1 MRTLDTVE
9 LAGRKVLLRADFNV
23 PIENGKV
30 TDDTRIVESLA
41 TMKEVLAGGGS
52 LIAMSHLGRPDGKV
66 VEKHRLAPVAS
77 HLSGLLDRPVTY
89 RPTPGPVAP
98 ESRELADNLEPGG
111 VLLLENVRFDPRE
124 EKGDAQMA
132 RELADLAGPNGLY
145 VNDAFGSAH
154 RAHVSTTTVAGLLE
168 HAAGR
173 LMEREVNAL
182 SKVLREADRPFVLI
196 LGGAKVSDKVNVIRN
211 LMDRVD
217 RILIGGAMAYTFLLA
232 QGHEVGRSLVEKER
246 VALAG
251 ELLAEA
257 ADRKIEILLPE
268 DVVVAP
274 SLDDMASPSTVPAGE
289 IPAGLAGYDI
299 GPVARERFAAA
310 LKDART
316 IVWNGPMGVF
326 EKPPFDAGT
335 VAVATAVAASGAYSV
350 IGGGDS
356 VAAVNRAG
364 LAGRI
369 SHVSTGGGAA
379 LEFLEGKVLPG
390 VEALS

>member
-23 PIENGKV
+23 PIENGRV

-41 TMKEVLAGGGS
+41 TMREVLAGGGS

-66 VEKHRLAPVAS
+66 VEKYRLAPVAS
-77 HLSGLLDRPVTY
+77 RLSGLLGRPVAY
-89 RPTPGPVAP
+89 RPTPGPVSP
-98 ESRELADNLEPGG
+98 ESRDLADALAPSG

-124 EKGDAQMA
+124 EQGDARMA

-173 LMEREVNAL
+173 LMEREVTAL
-182 SKVLREADRPFVLI
+182 GKVLRMADRPFVLI

-232 QGHEVGRSLVEKER
+232 QGREVGRSLVERER

-257 ADRKIEILLPE
+257 ARRRIQLVLPE
-268 DVVVAP
+268 DVVAAP
-274 SLDDMASPSTVPAGE
+274 SLDDMGSPSTVPAGE

-299 GPVARERFAAA
+299 GPAARERFAEA
-310 LKDART
+310 LEDART

-326 EKPPFDAGT
+326 ERPPFDAGT
-335 VAVATAVAASGAYSV
+335 VAIARAVAASGAYSV

-369 SHVSTGGGAA
+369 SHVSTGGGAS

>member
-1 MRTLDTVE
+1 VRTLDTVE

-41 TMKEVLAGGGS
+41 TMKEVLAGGGT

-77 HLSGLLDRPVTY
+77 HLSGLLKRPVAY
-89 RPTPGPVAP
+89 RPTSGPVAP
-98 ESRELADNLEPGG
+98 ESRELVDNLEPGG

-124 EKGDAQMA
+124 EKGDARMA

-173 LMEREVNAL
+173 LMEREVKAL
-182 SKVLREADRPFVLI
+182 GKVLREADRPFVLI

-211 LMDRVD
+211 LLDRVD

-232 QGHEVGRSLVEKER
+232 QGHEVGRSLVERER
-246 VALAG
+246 VDLAG
-251 ELLAEA
+251 ELIAEA
-257 ADRKIEILLPE
+257 ARRKIQLLLPE
-268 DVVVAP
+268 DVVAAP
-274 SLDDMASPSTVPAGE
+274 SLDDMGSPSTVPAGE

-335 VAVATAVAASGAYSV
+335 VAIARAVAASGAYSV

-364 LAGRI
+364 LAGKI
-369 SHVSTGGGAA
+369 AHVSTGGGAS